1 MPSVNPSDLIS
12 ISSAAEKKSCSRTTL
27 YRAINDGRIT
37 AVEAAGRKMIVHDA
51 DFEGFEP
58 RWRGQRVRR
67 HRDDDSD
74 SS

>member
-1 MPSVNPSDLIS
+1 MPSVDPSDLIS
-12 ISSAAEKKSCSRTTL
+12 ISTAAEKKSCSRTTL

-37 AVEAAGRKMIVHDA
+37 AVEAAGRQMIVRDETFE
-51 DFEGFEP
+51 DFTP
-58 RWRGQRVRR
+58 RWKGQRVRR